1 MPLHLTF
8 QCCKC
13 KSSLCQDLW
22 SISRNHKHAYA
33 KYVCSHFDII
43 IDNESTCGFF
53 GFGWFNEIIINVYC
67 KRTSTTKKLIDRIF
81 NRNFMEY
88 QNYARFG
95 NIVCHARISD
105 YRGNYPTCGFNL
117 QNDIEYNER
126 MEQQRREAR
135 ERRRQDERIRQ
146 LLLDNEIDRENED
159 SLR

>member
-13 KSSLCQDLW
+13 KSTLCQDLW

-95 NIVCHARISD
+95 YIVCHARISD
-105 YRGNYPTCGFNL
+105 YRGCYPTCGFNL
-117 QNDIEYNER
+117 QNEIEYNER